1 MFSGVMFTSVA
12 VQPCQLQRVNV
23 NLWFAETLTVNMS
36 RPPRRT
42 TVFFKKYHKVREYYT
57 TTPPQVRF
65 G

>member
-23 NLWFAETLTVNMS
+23 NLCFAETLTVNMS

-42 TVFFKKYHKVREYYT
+42 TVILKNTIK
-57 TTPPQVRF
+57 
-65 G
+65 